1 MADPPGLEIL
11 EASFGTDQHREDVTK
26 SVKNLVKDGSLSVTV
41 SAQTFGILDP
51 APGVD
56 SKDKIAQVNVSIN
69 GGPATLFKQ
78 EEGKQIVINAPT
90 IKKDDGP
97 KSAGSQFTAV
107 VWYVLVTFIGTF
119 FTACSY
125 SFGAYGLGSSFLGIL
140 FALVVAAISITLG
153 VTQSNAGPFGLL
165 WLVLGAGGLPLSIA
179 FMICLVDPNYI
190 NFDWAKKAVEPVVE
204 AIAPSIE

>member
-1 MADPPGLEIL
+1 MADPPGLEIIKATYGA
-11 EASFGTDQHREDVTK
+11 EQHSEDVTK
-26 SVKNLVKDGSLSVTV
+26 AVKGLIKDGSLNITV
-41 SAQTFGILDP
+41 SPQAFGIIDP
-51 APGVD
+51 APGIQ
-56 SKDKIAQVNVSIN
+56 KLLQVNASLN
-69 GGPATLFKQ
+69 GGAPTLFTAEDSNQ
-78 EEGKQIVINAPT
+78 LVINAPT

-107 VWYVLVTFIGTF
+107 IWYILVTFIGTF

-140 FALVVAAISITLG
+140 FALVVAAISLTLG
-153 VTQSNAGPFGLL
+153 ITESNAGPFGLL

-190 NFDWAKKAVEPVVE
+190 NFDWAKKTIEPVVE
-204 AIAPSIE
+204 AVAPSIE

>member
-11 EASFGTDQHREDVTK
+11 QARYGDSMHGVRVTEEIK
-26 SVKNLVKDGSLSVTV
+26 KLVKNGALNFTV
-41 SAQTFGILDP
+41 SAQTLGVLDP
-51 APGVD
+51 APGI
-56 SKDKIAQVNVSIN
+56 KKTCQVIVSIN
-69 GGPATLFKQ
+69 GGANTVFTA
-78 EEGKQIVINAPT
+78 EDGEQIVINAPT

-107 VWYVLVTFIGTF
+107 IWYILVTFIGTF

-165 WLVLGAGGLPLSIA
+165 WLVLGAGGVPLSIA
-179 FMICLVDPNYI
+179 FMICLVDPTYI
-190 NFDWAKKAVEPVVE
+190 NFDWAKKTIEPVVE
-204 AIAPSIE
+204 AVAPSIE